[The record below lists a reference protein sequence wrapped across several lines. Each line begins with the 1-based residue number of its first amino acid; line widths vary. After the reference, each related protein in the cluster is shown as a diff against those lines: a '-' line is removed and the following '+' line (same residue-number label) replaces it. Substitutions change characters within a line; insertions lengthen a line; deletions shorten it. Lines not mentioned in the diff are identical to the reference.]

1 MRQASGYGGVFKFL
15 ASDRVSALLVELASH
30 GVGDFKHANVLDRKW
45 NLRLKWLAQS
55 YSSNKSAEV
64 VKLAIL
70 RYTGALGY
78 GTADLFNQAWESMD
92 QLFDSYDKAA
102 RPWIDKEKSE

>member
-30 GVGDFKHANVLDRKW
+30 GVVDFKHANVLDRKW

-70 RYTGALGY
+70 RYTGALATVPLIYSIKHGKVWISY
-78 GTADLFNQAWESMD
+78 STAMTKPQGLG
-92 QLFDSYDKAA
+92 
-102 RPWIDKEKSE
+102 